1 MANSNRRNPI
11 EVRDFTPKA
20 DVGNPLPSAVVD
32 ASAPFA
38 NAAGALESA
47 SAKIGQ
53 RADAAI
59 RVEAR
64 AAGAAAGAQPDWR
77 PTGGSTIAE
86 ATYDQA
92 ATATYI
98 DKLDAKV
105 SRETRQ
111 AYQLWSEQPNRQP
124 SQLSATLDE
133 IRDRI
138 LGQDAFPEVR
148 GQVEARFE
156 RLRAPLESQA
166 ANDLLERTRDGARA
180 ALIERAAEA
189 QTSIARAAV
198 NPNDPKAI
206 AAIEQERAA
215 LNASYDRAAAN
226 GEITREKAA
235 VLKRGNDRDIAMR
248 LGVTRIE
255 QTKTVA
261 ELDASEQTLDR
272 EFAAGKLKTMGE
284 DAYDAIKK
292 AIDSRR
298 RQLVTEGNRDATL
311 ITKRLDSIVEREK
324 QGLAIPPQE
333 LEELKLAAAKSDA
346 GMAAYEQMDRKR
358 QLAQRLRGLPPETIE
373 ATARMMREQLRVSG
387 GTATA
392 GQNEIIGFVEGLA
405 DEKRKGL
412 ATDPLGAADRT
423 GLMKVPPLDVSNT
436 EQLEIGTARRVA
448 DARAVARE
456 HGREVV
462 YFRPGEV
469 DRVKSIVAQGGDQA
483 LTTLQKM
490 IAGAG
495 RDAPA
500 MLAEIG
506 NGAPELAHAGGLLRS
521 GIPQQRDLARDVLE
535 GVRLKGQPG
544 AKLPSIPMADD
555 DEAFKAVFGTSLAD
569 QPEDRERIRAT
580 ARTVFAARAARANVD
595 PKTSEGV
602 DLMQQVYREVGG
614 RVKVGRDEYGG
625 VDGYKPGWFSSR
637 VQIVLPQ
644 DVKTGRFGDILSAI
658 TDADLAALP
667 GGAPV
672 GGDGQ
677 PLKAS
682 VLARSYP
689 VRTANGWRFAASADD
704 ADRKWLKG
712 SDGRIFTLDLD
723 ALAPKLRARVP
734 GAYLGG
740 R

>member
-1 MANSNRRNPI
+1 MANRNRRNPV
-11 EVRDFTPKA
+11 EPRDFNPQA
-20 DVGNPLPSAVVD
+20 QVGQGMPSAVVD
-32 ASAPFA
+32 SSAPFA
-38 NAAGALESA
+38 AAGGALSQL
-47 SAKIGQ
+47 SSQIGTK
-53 RADAAI
+53 ADAAT

-64 AAGAAAGAQPDWR
+64 RAGAIAGNEPDFR

-86 ATYDQA
+86 ATFDQA
-92 ATATYI
+92 ATATYA
-98 DKLDAKV
+98 DKLDARI
-105 SRETRQ
+105 SRETRE
-111 AYQLWSEQPNRQP
+111 AYQAWSQDPNRQP
-124 SQLSATLDE
+124 SQLTATLNE
-133 IRDRI
+133 ARDRI
-138 LGQDAFPEVR
+138 LKDDAFPEIR

-166 ANDLLERTRDGARA
+166 ANDLLERTRDGSRA
-180 ALIERAAEA
+180 ALVERTAEG
-189 QTSIARAAV
+189 QTTIARLAV
-198 NPNDPKAI
+198 NPNDPKSI
-206 AAIEQERAA
+206 AAIRQERGAIHA
-215 LNASYDRAAAN
+215 GYDRAAAN
-226 GEITREKAA
+226 GEITQEKAA
-235 VLKRGNDRDIAMR
+235 LLKRQTDRDIAMR

-255 QTKTVA
+255 QAKTVA
-261 ELDASEQTLDR
+261 ELDASEKTLDR
-272 EFAAGKLKTMGE
+272 EFAAGKLKDMND

-298 RQLVTEGNRDATL
+298 RQLVTQGNSDAGL
-311 ITKRLDSIVEREK
+311 ITRRLDSIVDREK

-333 LEELKLAAAKSDA
+333 LEELKLAAAKSDQ

-392 GQNEIIGFVEGLA
+392 GQNEIIGFVETMA
-405 DEKRKGL
+405 EEKRKGL
-412 ATDPLGAADRT
+412 ATDPLGTADKT
-423 GLMKVPPLDVSNT
+423 GLLKVSPLDVSNT
-436 EQLEIGTARRVA
+436 EQLELGTARRVA
-448 DARAVARE
+448 EARAVARE
-456 HGREVV
+456 HGREPV

-469 DRVKSIVAQGGDQA
+469 DRVKAIVAQGGDQA
-483 LTTLQKM
+483 LTTLQRM

-535 GVRLKGQPG
+535 GVRLRAQPG
-544 AKLPSIPMADD
+544 SKLPSLPMADD
-555 DEAFKAVFGTSLAD
+555 DEAFKAVFGGSLSD

-580 ARTVFAARAARANVD
+580 ARTVFAARAARSNID
-595 PKTSEGV
+595 PRTSEGT
-602 DLMQQVYREVGG
+602 DLMRQVYREVGG

-644 DVKTGRFGDILSAI
+644 DVKAGRFGDVLSAI

-667 GGAPV
+667 GGAPI
-672 GGDGQ
+672 GADGQ

-689 VRTANGWRFAASADD
+689 VRTANGWRFSATADE

-712 SDGRIFTLDLD
+712 SDGRTFTLDLD

>member
-1 MANSNRRNPI
+1 MANSNRRNPV
-11 EVRDFTPKA
+11 EVRDF
-20 DVGNPLPSAVVD
+20 NPQARAGEALPTAVVD

-38 NAAGALESA
+38 NAGNAFDRT
-47 SAKIGQ
+47 SAKLGE
-53 RADAAI
+53 RADAAT

-64 AAGAAAGAQPDWR
+64 RAGSIAGAEPDFR

-86 ATYDQA
+86 ATFDQA

-98 DKLDAKV
+98 DKLDARV
-105 SRETRQ
+105 SRESRE
-111 AYQLWSEQPNRQP
+111 AYQAWSADPQRQP
-124 SQLSATLDE
+124 SQLSATLDG
-133 IRDRI
+133 IRDSI
-138 LGQDAFPEVR
+138 LKDSFPEIR

-166 ANDLLERTRDGARA
+166 ANDLLERARDSARA
-180 ALIERAAEA
+180 AMIERAAEG
-189 QTSIARAAV
+189 QTTIARAAV
-198 NPNDPKAI
+198 NPNDPKSI
-206 AAIEQERAA
+206 AAIQQERAA
-215 LNASYDRAAAN
+215 INAGYDRAASE
-226 GEITREKAA
+226 GVISKEKAA
-235 VLKRGNDRDIAMR
+235 QLKQKNDRDIAMR

-255 QTKTVA
+255 QTKTIA
-261 ELDASEQTLDR
+261 DLDASEKTLDTD
-272 EFAAGKLKTMGE
+272 FASGKSKISD

-298 RQLVTEGNRDATL
+298 RQLVAEGNRDAGL

-333 LEELKLAAAKSDA
+333 LEELKLAAAKSDQ
-346 GMAAYEQMDRKR
+346 GMAAYEQMERKR
-358 QLAQRLRGLPPETIE
+358 QLARQLRGLPPETID

-412 ATDPLGAADRT
+412 ATDPLGTADRT
-423 GLMKVPPLDVSNT
+423 GLLKVTPLDVSNT

-448 DARAVARE
+448 EARAVARE
-456 HGREVV
+456 NGREPVF
-462 YFRPGEV
+462 FRPGEV
-469 DRVKSIVAQGGDQA
+469 DRVKAIVAQGGDQA

-535 GVRLKGQPG
+535 GVRLKAQPG
-544 AKLPSIPMADD
+544 AKLPSLSADMDD
-555 DEAFKAVFGTSLAD
+555 DAFKKTFGTSLAD

-580 ARTVFAARAARANVD
+580 ARTVFAARAAAANID
-595 PKTSEGV
+595 PKSSEAG
-602 DLMQQVYREVGG
+602 DLMRRVYSEVGG

-625 VDGYKPGWFSSR
+625 VDGYKPGWFSSQ
-637 VQIVLPQ
+637 VKIVLPQ
-644 DVKTGRFGDILSAI
+644 DVKAGRFGDVLSAI
-658 TDADLAALP
+658 TDADLASLP

-689 VRTANGWRFAASADD
+689 VRTANGWRFAASADET
-704 ADRKWLKG
+704 DRKWLKG